1 MRTQKSL
8 EAHVHS
14 TLNKWIPGQPKDLE
28 KDKHFASTL
37 KQNSVTDTRNN
48 KATLGTAPWIAPGVQ
63 STLYQANAS

>member
-8 EAHVHS
+8 EAHLHS

-48 KATLGTAPWIAPGVQ
+48 KATLGTAP
-63 STLYQANAS
+63 